1 MSACNTCKSL
11 EAKLPQRVVI
21 VVDGV
26 TYVQAIRPDDKV
38 ADLQKACNYLLG
50 LIDQAQAG
58 DQRG

>member
-1 MSACNTCKSL
+1 MSACHTCKSL
-11 EAKLPQRVVI
+11 EAQMPQRVVI

-26 TYVQAIRPDDKV
+26 TSVQAIKPETKV
-38 ADLQKACNYLLG
+38 ADLQKACNFLLG